1 MKESS
6 HHDENFQQEQD
17 PYGKSI
23 IFKAVEES
31 SVKNLAIAVF
41 AGGDVNQCTTYGD
54 SPLQIALCSETIRP
68 KVRKEMVSQ
77 LLRAEADLNYINPSE
92 EGNSVAMLFFNQL
105 EAGSE
110 LHPFVSLLVKH
121 GANLQIKN
129 EAALTGHDIL
139 KSKYPPAVLAEI
151 SGFYPI
157 QIHVDLSEEKSTDDA
172 EGVYD
177 IAKSALKLY
186 SASDYLECLQSLAG
200 DVNQHDSDD
209 SC

>member
-1 MKESS
+1 M
-6 HHDENFQQEQD
+6 
-17 PYGKSI
+17 
-23 IFKAVEES
+23 
-31 SVKNLAIAVF
+31 AIAIF

-68 KVRKEMVSQ
+68 KARKAMVFQ
-77 LLRAEADLNYINPSE
+77 LLRAKADPNYINPSE

-105 EAGSE
+105 EAGNE

-121 GANLQIKN
+121 GTNLQIKN
-129 EAALTGHDIL
+129 EAGLTGHDIL
-139 KSKYPPAVLAEI
+139 ESKYPSAVLAEI
-151 SGFYPI
+151 PGFYPI
-157 QIHVDLSEEKSTDDA
+157 QIHVDLSEESTDDA